1 MDQLVNYITD
11 INWGIV
17 EQLFLLV
24 VSLVMIALFK
34 KNPLYTQKA
43 IKIGAG
49 VFIVAIIFNV
59 IGLTAISD
67 NITVFAFTI
76 IVLALIRLFWS
87 DTKV

>member
-34 KNPLYTQKA
+34 RDPADTRKA
-43 IKIGAG
+43 MKVGAG
-49 VFIVAIIFNV
+49 LFIVAIIFNV
-59 IGLTAISD
+59 IGLTVVSD
-67 NITVFAFTI
+67 GFTVFAFV
-76 IVLALIRLFWS
+76 IVTLALIRLFWS